1 MAAGN
6 KVRCNMY
13 LNKENVELVKKF
25 IKGTG
30 LTLSSYIDLFIGMA
44 AQNIDIFIDECHGEI
59 FKEVDG
65 EQYLDI
71 HTAYKVLGIFDMGG
85 VPLSDKQAKDIVSR
99 KIKICS
105 TGVDND

>member
-1 MAAGN
+1 MTTGN

-13 LNKENVELVKKF
+13 LNKENVELIKKF

-30 LTLSSYIDLFIGMA
+30 LTLSSYIDLFIGTA
-44 AQNIDIFIDECHGEI
+44 ALNIENFYTECSGDI
-59 FKEVDG
+59 FKEIDG